1 MFLDQIFSVV
11 QALDLVGLVQCVYIL
26 VIVILKS
33 TDIRRAV
40 PTVAFF
46 AALGLGFGL
55 PVAVDPRLIH
65 WDATSIWLAQ
75 TWIPTL
81 SYFIVLQIALGHL
94 PEQRHLAVLALPLL
108 GPVAAVAIVAGVD
121 ICGEGILCVES
132 VTLFRVFDIVPGAV
146 VLLLLWVHRGLFAKV
161 GGRRKNRDRYWMV
174 MTFIVFNILNLGVD
188 IPRAAEVFEPTQA
201 VFVRSVFGLTFVY
214 LVTTLM
220 FRIEPTPVVLLPGAL
235 IRRSIELTTE
245 ELALADKIRDLMTL
259 DKLYQQASF
268 SRADLA
274 RELNVSES
282 VLSRVI
288 NSAFT
293 KSFRK
298 LLNDHRVEEA
308 KLLLRDSE
316 IQVTQIASDVG
327 FNSLVSFN
335 RVFKDTTGQ
344 TPTEY
349 RASVTTGSAG

>member
-1 MFLDQIFSVV
+1 MYLDQILSTV
-11 QALDLVGLVQCVYIL
+11 QALELVGLVQCVFIL
-26 VIVILKS
+26 VLVILKA

-40 PTVAFF
+40 PTVVFF

-55 PVAVDPRLIH
+55 PVGVDPRLVL
-65 WDATSIWLAQ
+65 WDQTSIWLAQ
-75 TWIPTL
+75 AWIPAL

-94 PEQRHLAVLALPLL
+94 PTQRHLAVLALPLL
-108 GPVAAVAIVAGVD
+108 GPVAAVAIAADVD

-132 VTLFRVFDIVPGAV
+132 VTLFRVFGIVPGAM

-161 GGRRKNRDRYWMV
+161 GGRRENRDRYWVV
-174 MTFIVFNILNLGVD
+174 MTFIVFNILNLGID
-188 IPRAAEVFEPTQA
+188 IPRAAEVIEPTQA
-201 VFVRSVFGLTFVY
+201 VFVRSLFGLTFIY

-220 FRIEPTPVVLLPGAL
+220 FRIEPRLVVLSPGIL

-259 DKLYQQASF
+259 DKLYQEPSF

-274 RELNVSES
+274 RELDVSEN

-293 KSFRK
+293 KSFRT

-308 KLLLRDSE
+308 KLLLRDFD
-316 IQVTQIASDVG
+316 IQVGQIAVDVG
-327 FNSLVSFN
+327 FNSLNSFS
-335 RVFKDTTGQ
+335 RVFKKTTGQ
-344 TPTEY
+344 SPIEY
-349 RASVTTGSAG
+349 RASVTTGSTG

>member
-1 MFLDQIFSVV
+1 MFLDQVLSVA
-11 QALDLVGLVQCVYIL
+11 QALDLVGLVQCVFIL
-26 VIVILKS
+26 VLVILKA

-55 PVAVDPRLIH
+55 PVAVDPRLVL
-65 WDATSIWLAQ
+65 WDQTSIWLAQ
-75 TWIPTL
+75 AWIPTL

-94 PEQRHLAVLALPLL
+94 PEQRYLAVLALPLL
-108 GPVAAVAIVAGVD
+108 GPVAAVAIAADVD

-132 VTLFRVFDIVPGAV
+132 VTLFRVLDIVPGAV
-146 VLLLLWVHRGLFAKV
+146 VLLLLWVHWGLFAKV
-161 GGRRKNRDRYWMV
+161 GGRRENRDRYWVV

-188 IPRAAEVFEPTQA
+188 IPRAAEVIEPTQA
-201 VFVRSVFGLTFVY
+201 AFVRSMFGLTFVY

-220 FRIEPTPVVLLPGAL
+220 FRIEPRPVMLLPGTL
-235 IRRSIELTTE
+235 IRRLIELTTE

-259 DKLYQQASF
+259 DKVYQQASF
-268 SRADLA
+268 NRADLA
-274 RELNVSES
+274 RELNVSEV

-288 NSAFT
+288 NSAFA
-293 KSFRK
+293 KSFPK

-308 KLLLRDSE
+308 KLLLRDSD
-316 IQVTQIASDVG
+316 IQVGQIAFDVG
-327 FNSLVSFN
+327 FNSLNSFD
-335 RVFKDTTGQ
+335 RVFKNTTGQ
-344 TPTEY
+344 SPNEY